1 MESFFRCGG
10 EAARLHK
17 EATQPVPVYEYRCS
31 KGHEYEKTEG
41 FSAPAEQKCMFC
53 RAKAKRQISRP
64 AVIFKGSGF
73 YSTDNKRSSAAL
85 DTTPSSPATD
95 AGNGHGHSHGPG
107 GHSHGHGASEAK
119 APAAA
124 D

>member
-1 MESFFRCGG
+1 
-10 EAARLHK
+10 
-17 EATQPVPVYEYRCS
+17 VPVYEYRCS

-41 FSAPAEQKCMFC
+41 FSAPAEQKCTYC
-53 RAKAKRQISRP
+53 RAKAKRLISRP

-85 DTTPSSPATD
+85 DNAPSSPASD
-95 AGNGHGHSHGPG
+95 SSGNGHGHSRGDG
-107 GHSHGHGASEAK
+107 GHSHDSGSSETK

>member
-1 MESFFRCGG
+1 M
-10 EAARLHK
+10 
-17 EATQPVPVYEYRCS
+17 PVYEYRCS

-41 FSAPAEQKCMFC
+41 FSAPAEQKCMHC
-53 RAKAKRQISRP
+53 RARAKRLISRP

-73 YSTDNKRSSAAL
+73 YSTDNKRSSGAL
-85 DTTPSSPATD
+85 DNAPSTPGAGDSS
-95 AGNGHGHSHGPG
+95 GNGHGHSHGDG
-107 GHSHGHGASEAK
+107 GHSHGSSLSETK